1 MPKQGKSVICALVG
15 EKVWVS
21 ELELRV
27 STWGESSLGSK
38 SEAKD
43 SIPEER
49 QPGEGY

>member
-1 MPKQGKSVICALVG
+1 MHWWERKYGY
-15 EKVWVS
+15 

-27 STWGESSLGSK
+27 STWDESSLGPK

-49 QPGEGY
+49 QPGEGC